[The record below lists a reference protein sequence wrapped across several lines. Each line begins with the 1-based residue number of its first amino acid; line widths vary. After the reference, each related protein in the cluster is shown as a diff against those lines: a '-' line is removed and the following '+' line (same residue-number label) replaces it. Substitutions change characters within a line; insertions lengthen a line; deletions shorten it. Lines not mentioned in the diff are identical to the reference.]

1 VLSNYNIN
9 YGTANFTIT
18 AASTTTTISSVNP
31 SPATVGQ
38 PATVTVAIAPI
49 APGAGTPTGTVTVS
63 SPGAPTSCTV
73 TLPANS
79 CMLTLTSLGSQSI
92 TATYNGDSNFKSS
105 PSSAF
110 PVTVKSSLILQ
121 PAVLA
126 GGDQGVLYQPQQLV
140 ATGGM
145 PPYGNWSWTPAANSA
160 VPPGL
165 SLDPSAGTITGT
177 PTAAGTYTFIVSV
190 MDSSAAVASQTYS
203 ITVNLPPAISGATL
217 PPATV
222 GTTYTSAAIPVT
234 NGTSPFNWSATGLP
248 AGLSISGGVISGTA
262 TGGSFAPPYDAPS
275 WTASASNGG
284 TTTITPNCLANVSV
298 TDAVGGAGSA
308 NFQIGSTPSSPCAA
322 FSYNLVEDGGGV
334 PESTWSFSDTAATTG
349 TLTFNWQY
357 VGFHAFFDVTALLQV
372 FSGSNTVTLY
382 SASAATCC
390 SSPSGGFNVQ
400 GTASIAVTA
409 GQPFGFTVGGSNF
422 DSNATLNGTLYITD
436 FTPPAP
442 PPHP

>member
-1 VLSNYNIN
+1 MTGALVVKEIR
-9 YGTANFTIT
+9 ID
-18 AASTTTTISSVNP
+18 AAVIDP
-31 SPATVGQ
+31 DDPELLAD
-38 PATVTVAIAPI
+38 
-49 APGAGTPTGTVTVS
+49 
-63 SPGAPTSCTV
+63 
-73 TLPANS
+73 
-79 CMLTLTSLGSQSI
+79 M
-92 TATYNGDSNFKSS
+92 
-105 PSSAF
+105 
-110 PVTVKSSLILQ
+110 
-121 PAVLA
+121 VLA
-126 GGDQGVLYQPQQLV
+126 AVNEGLR
-140 ATGGM
+140 
-145 PPYGNWSWTPAANSA
+145 AA
-160 VPPGL
+160 
-165 SLDPSAGTITGT
+165 
-177 PTAAGTYTFIVSV
+177 
-190 MDSSAAVASQTYS
+190 QE
-203 ITVNLPPAISGATL
+203 
-217 PPATV
+217 
-222 GTTYTSAAIPVT
+222 
-234 NGTSPFNWSATGLP
+234 
-248 AGLSISGGVISGTA
+248 
-262 TGGSFAPPYDAPS
+262 
-275 WTASASNGG
+275 
-284 TTTITPNCLANVSV
+284 LANVSV

-357 VGFHAFFDVTALLQV
+357 VGFHAVFDVTALLQV